1 MSSYAGDDE
10 QLEALKRWWKE
21 NGSSLISGVL
31 IVVVAW
37 FGFGQFQQSRENSS
51 AAASALYDQI
61 SQLALAN
68 LGGSIGEDDL
78 LAAQAWY
85 SELKNDHASSIYV
98 RYAALFM
105 AGFHVQ
111 QDQLERAAA
120 ELQWVL
126 DNPDIGFLREADP
139 ELFTVARLRLAR
151 VQLGLGNTQAALAL
165 LQAEPA
171 SGPFRAV
178 ATELEGDIQMALGN
192 RDAARTAYESAL
204 LALME
209 LGTGN
214 PGLLQLKLQD
224 LGVDPAGM
232 L

>member
-37 FGFGQFQQSRENSS
+37 FGFGQFQQTRENSS

-68 LGGSIGEDDL
+68 LTGGISSDDL
-78 LAAQAWY
+78 LTAQAWY
-85 SELKNDHASSIYV
+85 SELKNDHASSIYT

-105 AGFHVQ
+105 AGFHVEQ
-111 QDQLERAAA
+111 EQLDQAAA

-126 DNPDIGFLREADP
+126 ENREIGFLREAND
-139 ELFTVARLRLAR
+139 ELFTVTRLRLAR
-151 VQLGLGNTQAALAL
+151 VELAQGNPQAALAR
-165 LQAEPA
+165 LQAEPVPA
-171 SGPFRAV
+171 AFRAA
-178 ATELEGDIQMALGN
+178 ATELEGDIQIALGN
-192 RDAARTAYESAL
+192 RDAAREAYQGAL

-209 LGTGN
+209 MGTGN

>member
-68 LGGSIGEDDL
+68 IAGSIGDDDF

-85 SELKNDHASSIYV
+85 SELKSEHASSIYT

-105 AGFHVQ
+105 AGFHVE
-111 QDQLERAAA
+111 QDQLGRAAA

-126 DNPDIGFLREADP
+126 DNPELGFLREADQ

-151 VQLGLGNTQAALAL
+151 LELAQGQAQAALAR
-165 LQAEPA
+165 LQAEPVPP
-171 SGPFRAV
+171 SFRSAV
-178 ATELEGDIQMALGN
+178 AEMEGDIQMALGN
-192 RDAARTAYESAL
+192 RDAARTAYQEAL

-224 LGVDPAGM
+224 LGVDPEGM